1 MMKEHKYQAVITW
14 TGNLGKGTSSYR
26 EYERSHSVE
35 IEGKKAIEASSDPAF
50 RGDSSK
56 HNPEDLFLSSISSCH
71 MLWFLHLCTVEKI
84 VVTNYIDRA
93 EGIMKENKDGS
104 GFFEEVTLKPEVTVL
119 KERMAEKLDSLHEK
133 ANKMCFIANS
143 CNFPIHHKATSKTAL
158 AS

>member
-1 MMKEHKYQAVITW
+1 MMKEHKYQAIITW

-35 IEGKKAIEASSDPAF
+35 IDGKKVIESSSDPSF
-50 RGDSSK
+50 RGDPSK

-71 MLWFLHLCTVEKI
+71 MLWFLHLCSVEKI
-84 VVTNYIDRA
+84 IVTDYVDQA
-93 EGIMKENKDGS
+93 EGTMKENKDGS

-119 KERMAEKLDSLHEK
+119 EERMIEKLDSLHER

-143 CNFPIHHKATSKTAL
+143 CNFPIHHKATSKTVQ

>member
-26 EYERSHSVE
+26 EYERSHSIE
-35 IEGKKAIEASSDPAF
+35 IEGKKVIEGSSDPAF

-71 MLWFLHLCTVEKI
+71 MLWFLHLCTIEKI
-84 VVTNYIDRA
+84 VVTNYVDRA

-119 KERMAEKLDSLHEK
+119 EERMAEKLDSLHEK